1 MRGNP
6 SLVNIGK
13 QLQAH
18 IVHPVFQGVA
28 QGITMKDR
36 TLTLKKKCF
45 SVVSKADENNKEDG
59 SILNVPLQRCG
70 RSRNTH
76 AMSRYSH
83 HVTILTPCHD
93 THTMSR
99 YSDDVAVLS
108 YTKLRNYVTQYILR
122 LLFVVLL
129 LVRLFIK
136 EERPRCY

>member
-6 SLVNIGK
+6 SLVNTGK

-36 TLTLKKKCF
+36 TLTVKKKCF
-45 SVVSKADENNKEDG
+45 SVISKTDEDNKEDG
-59 SILNVPLQRCG
+59 SILNVPLQCC
-70 RSRNTH
+70 RSRN
-76 AMSRYSH
+76 
-83 HVTILTPCHD
+83 

-99 YSDDVAVLS
+99 YSDDVAILS

-136 EERPRCY
+136 EESPSCY